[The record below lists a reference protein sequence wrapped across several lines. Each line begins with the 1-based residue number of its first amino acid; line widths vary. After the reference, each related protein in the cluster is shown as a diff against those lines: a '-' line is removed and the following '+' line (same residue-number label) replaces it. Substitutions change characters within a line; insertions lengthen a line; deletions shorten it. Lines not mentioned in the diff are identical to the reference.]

1 MRKTKSEAQAD
12 ATTTDTTTNS
22 PTSSRSSV
30 WRRLSLVRENPNEAQ
45 ADVTRVDTT
54 TTTAPTPSPEMVA
67 LRLVRACP
75 GATISA
81 NAVGVFYRGIFL
93 RPMYTAECDTAP
105 TSMHIDATHEVNSKV
120 NSVRPIHEDAGR
132 QLEGVIHRLASR
144 MTPPCSIDATTHEDA
159 NSGTLTSPTSTM
171 SMSID
176 SIREEA
182 TVGPPAPADF
192 SPETLSARN
201 TEAELFVTPEV
212 QELLRRSP
220 LFLCR
225 GITALPS

>member
-12 ATTTDTTTNS
+12 ATSTDTTTNS

-105 TSMHIDATHEVNSKV
+105 TSMHIDALTRSTLRLTP
-120 NSVRPIHEDAGR
+120 SGR
-132 QLEGVIHRLASR
+132 FTRMLGASLRASFTAWHR
-144 MTPPCSIDATTHEDA
+144 
-159 NSGTLTSPTSTM
+159 G
-171 SMSID
+171 
-176 SIREEA
+176 
-182 TVGPPAPADF
+182 
-192 SPETLSARN
+192 
-201 TEAELFVTPEV
+201 
-212 QELLRRSP
+212 
-220 LFLCR
+220 
-225 GITALPS
+225 